1 MKRAAALLLA
11 AVMLCGC
18 KAEPS
23 DAEQSG
29 TSEVERETSSAEETV
44 EITLPESTPASS
56 QTEKTE
62 PPVKETSEVIPVL
75 DEESDEPIVIP
86 PILDNAEYCSDTSF
100 FEGELEEIQVRGKL
114 YFCLTVPFGLELNA
128 AAQAVLDP
136 DSSGEKPSVYAGWTV
151 EELSEEQLSG
161 GDNDG
166 KSAVDVSRELTNEG
180 EEFYMMVKREFADN
194 AMTRFERTTV
204 IGIYPLER
212 GYFQWL
218 YYCYDEDGERE
229 FISDAE
235 NSLRSMTFIPTYYDE
250 PTEETAEPQ
259 SELGF
264 TVKLPE
270 GTTLKEENAVSI
282 MPNNGLELTA
292 LAVSEGGSVNI
303 TINEISGAGAWDFAL
318 TCAENVRN
326 ELDIEGVPPDKWD
339 ELENAED
346 RIIILKKTP
355 LVEGYLYTVSG
366 FYKRDDDSYT
376 TLYAFVSGK
385 DAESYEPALAELAR
399 SFEFE

>member
-1 MKRAAALLLA
+1 
-11 AVMLCGC
+11 
-18 KAEPS
+18 
-23 DAEQSG
+23 
-29 TSEVERETSSAEETV
+29 
-44 EITLPESTPASS
+44 
-56 QTEKTE
+56 
-62 PPVKETSEVIPVL
+62 
-75 DEESDEPIVIP
+75 
-86 PILDNAEYCSDTSF
+86 
-100 FEGELEEIQVRGKL
+100 
-114 YFCLTVPFGLELNA
+114 
-128 AAQAVLDP
+128 
-136 DSSGEKPSVYAGWTV
+136 
-151 EELSEEQLSG
+151 
-161 GDNDG
+161 
-166 KSAVDVSRELTNEG
+166 
-180 EEFYMMVKREFADN
+180 
-194 AMTRFERTTV
+194 MTRFERTTV

-218 YYCYDEDGERE
+218 YYYYDEDGERE

-235 NSLRSMTFIPTYYDE
+235 NSLRSMMFVPTYYDE
-250 PTEETAEPQ
+250 PTEETAETAEPQ

-270 GTTLKEENAVSI
+270 GTTLKEENAVSV
-282 MPNNGLELTA
+282 MPNNGLELTV

-303 TINEISGAGAWDFAL
+303 TVNEISGAGAWDFAL

-385 DAESYEPALAELAR
+385 DAESFEPALAELAR